1 MLKLDRLA
9 TGESRAEPLGPH
21 LGTGWGHFAASWR
34 SREVGRQELPLV
46 IEQEF
51 GISRLFV
58 SQALDG
64 VELTQNA

>member
-1 MLKLDRLA
+1 MVARFWPDRSL
-9 TGESRAEPLGPH
+9 TLRNLTLTRAEG
-21 LGTGWGHFAASWR
+21 ASWR
-34 SREVGRQELPLV
+34 SRDVSRQDLPLV

-51 GISRLFV
+51 GIPLAIA